1 MKHKILIGIA
11 GGALGLA
18 LAGGA
23 VYARPLLNR
32 SFATTQAEL
41 PTPSTGSGQSAQ
53 PGGNPAD
60 ASAARNGRGRPRDK
74 AALLAGALIKA
85 SAEVTATQP
94 KDVLA
99 ALRDG
104 KTLSQYAK
112 DHGKSDADVIA
123 TARKHVQDRLNQ
135 ALGNGK
141 LTQVQIDAQL
151 KQFDD
156 SAPKLMTD
164 ANLGRQIGRAII
176 KRHPVAARLV
186 QATAD
191 VTGTKPADVRAALQQ
206 GQSLAQYAQAHG
218 KTADDILAK
227 LREQGQQRLDKGLD
241 KAKELIEKPGLG
253 RGQGNPTAPTA
264 TPSE

>member
-1 MKHKILIGIA
+1 MKRKILIGIA
-11 GGALGLA
+11 GGALALA

-23 VYARPLLNR
+23 VYAGPALNR
-32 SFATTQAEL
+32 SLAATQAAT
-41 PTPSTGSGQSAQ
+41 PTAQ
-53 PGGNPAD
+53 PGGNLTD
-60 ASAARNGRGRPRDK
+60 AGAVRNGHGRQRGK
-74 AALLAGALIKA
+74 AALLTSALIKA

-104 KTLSQYAK
+104 KTLAQYAT

-123 TARKHVQDRLNQ
+123 AARKHVQDRLSQ

-141 LTQVQIDAQL
+141 LTQAQVDAQL

-156 SAPKLMTD
+156 SAPTVMAD
-164 ANLGRQIGRAII
+164 ATLGQRLGRAVA
-176 KRHPVAARLV
+176 KRHPAAARLV

-191 VTGTKPADVRAALQQ
+191 VTGTKPADVLAALKQ

-241 KAKELIEKPGLG
+241 QAKELIEKPGLG
-253 RGQGNPTAPTA
+253 RDTTNNAAPTA

>member
-1 MKHKILIGIA
+1 MKRKILIGVA
-11 GGALGLA
+11 GGALALA
-18 LAGGA
+18 LVGGA
-23 VYARPLLNR
+23 VYAGPSLNR
-32 SFATTQAEL
+32 SLATTQATT
-41 PTPSTGSGQSAQ
+41 PTAQ
-53 PGGNPAD
+53 PGGNPTD
-60 ASAARNGRGRPRDK
+60 AGAARTGRGRQRGK
-74 AALLAGALIKA
+74 AALLTGALIKA

-123 TARKHVQDRLNQ
+123 AARKNVQDRLSQ

-141 LTQVQIDAQL
+141 LTQEQVDALL

-156 SAPKLMTD
+156 SAPKVMAD
-164 ANLGRQIGRAII
+164 ANLGKQIGRAVA
-176 KRHPVAARLV
+176 KRHPVAAGLIK
-186 QATAD
+186 ATAD
-191 VTGTKPADVRAALQQ
+191 VTGTKPADVLAALKQ

-227 LREQGQQRLDKGLD
+227 LREQGQQRLDQGLD
-241 KAKELIEKPGLG
+241 RAKELIEKPGLG
-253 RGQGNPTAPTA
+253 RDKTNDAAPTA
-264 TPSE
+264 TPSD

>member
-1 MKHKILIGIA
+1 MKRKILIGVA
-11 GGALGLA
+11 GGALALA

-23 VYARPLLNR
+23 VYAGPSLSR
-32 SFATTQAEL
+32 SFTTSQAA
-41 PTPSTGSGQSAQ
+41 PTAQPAGTPSAAG
-53 PGGNPAD
+53 
-60 ASAARNGRGRPRDK
+60 AARAGRGQQRGK
-74 AALLAGALIKA
+74 AALLTGALIKA
-85 SAEVTATQP
+85 SAQVTSTQP

-123 TARKHVQDRLNQ
+123 AARKNVQDRLSQ

-141 LTQVQIDAQL
+141 LTQARVDALL

-156 SAPKLMTD
+156 SAPKVMAD
-164 ANLGRQIGRAII
+164 ANLGQQIGRAVAR
-176 KRHPVAARLV
+176 RHPVAAGLV
-186 QATAD
+186 KATAD
-191 VTGTKPADVRAALQQ
+191 ATGTKPADVLAALKQ

-218 KTADDILAK
+218 KTADDILAR

-253 RGQGNPTAPTA
+253 RGNTDGA
-264 TPSE
+264 TPTK

>member
-1 MKHKILIGIA
+1 MNRKILIGVA
-11 GGALGLA
+11 GGALALA

-23 VYARPLLNR
+23 VYAGPSLNR
-32 SFATTQAEL
+32 SLATTQVA
-41 PTPSTGSGQSAQ
+41 TQTAQ
-53 PGGNPAD
+53 PIGNNANAD
-60 ASAARNGRGRPRDK
+60 AVRTGRGRQRGK
-74 AALLAGALIKA
+74 AALLTGALIKA

-123 TARKHVQDRLNQ
+123 AARKHVQDRLSQ

-141 LTQVQIDAQL
+141 LTQEQVDAL
-151 KQFDD
+151 LRSFDAG
-156 SAPKLMTD
+156 APKLMAD
-164 ANLGRQIGRAII
+164 ANLGQQIGRAVA
-176 KRHPVAARLV
+176 KRHPVAAGLV
-186 QATAD
+186 KATAD
-191 VTGTKPADVRAALQQ
+191 VTGTKPADVLTALKQ

-218 KTADDILAK
+218 KTEDDILAK
-227 LREQGQQRLDKGLD
+227 LREQGQDRLDKGLD

-253 RGQGNPTAPTA
+253 RDGQPNNASPTA
-264 TPSE
+264 TPSQ

>member
-1 MKHKILIGIA
+1 MKRKILIGIA
-11 GGALGLA
+11 GGALALA

-23 VYARPLLNR
+23 VYAGPALER
-32 SFATTQAEL
+32 SLVATTQAAT
-41 PTPSTGSGQSAQ
+41 PTAQ
-53 PGGNPAD
+53 PGANPAD
-60 ASAARNGRGRPRDK
+60 AGAARNRRGRQRGT
-74 AALLAGALIKA
+74 AALLTGALIKA
-85 SAEVTATQP
+85 SADVTATQP

-104 KTLSQYAK
+104 KTLSQYAQ

-123 TARKHVQDRLNQ
+123 AARKNVQDRLNQ

-141 LTQVQIDAQL
+141 LTQERVDALL

-156 SAPKLMTD
+156 SAPKLMAD
-164 ANLGRQIGRAII
+164 ANLGRQIGRAVAW
-176 KRHPVAARLV
+176 RHPVAAGLV
-186 QATAD
+186 KATAD
-191 VTGTKPADVRAALQQ
+191 VTATKPADVLAALKQ

>member
-1 MKHKILIGIA
+1 MKRNILIGIA
-11 GGALGLA
+11 GGALALA

-23 VYARPLLNR
+23 VYAGPALER
-32 SFATTQAEL
+32 SFVGASQAAA
-41 PTPSTGSGQSAQ
+41 PTAQ
-53 PGGNPAD
+53 PAAPTAQSNGNPAG
-60 ASAARNGRGRPRDK
+60 APRAGRGRQPGK
-74 AALLAGALIKA
+74 AAMLTGALIKA
-85 SAEVTATQP
+85 SADVTATQP

-112 DHGKSDADVIA
+112 DHGKTDADVIA
-123 TARKHVQDRLNQ
+123 AARKNVQDRLNQ
-135 ALGNGK
+135 ALANNK
-141 LTQVQIDAQL
+141 LTQAQVDAQL

-164 ANLGRQIGRAII
+164 ANLGQQIGRAIG
-176 KRHPVAARLV
+176 RAHPVAAGLIK
-186 QATAD
+186 ATAD
-191 VTGTKPADVRAALQQ
+191 ATGTKPADVLAALKQ

-227 LREQGQQRLDKGLD
+227 LREQGQQRLDKSLD

-253 RGQGNPTAPTA
+253 RNTTTPTA
-264 TPSE
+264 TPTP

>member
-1 MKHKILIGIA
+1 MKRKILIGVA
-11 GGALGLA
+11 GGALALA

-23 VYARPLLNR
+23 VYAGPSLNR
-32 SFATTQAEL
+32 SLAASQAAL
-41 PTPSTGSGQSAQ
+41 PTAQ
-53 PGGNPAD
+53 PGGNPTD
-60 ASAARNGRGRPRDK
+60 AGVARNGRGRQRGK
-74 AALLAGALIKA
+74 AALLTGALIKA
-85 SAEVTATQP
+85 SADVTATQP

-104 KTLSQYAK
+104 KTLSQYAT

-123 TARKHVQDRLNQ
+123 AARKNVQDRLSQ

-141 LTQVQIDAQL
+141 LTQERVDVLL

-164 ANLGRQIGRAII
+164 ANLGRQIGRAVA
-176 KRHPVAARLV
+176 KRHPVAAGLV
-186 QATAD
+186 KATAD
-191 VTGTKPADVRAALQQ
+191 VTGTTPADVLAALKQ

-218 KTADDILAK
+218 KTEDDILAE

-241 KAKELIEKPGLG
+241 RAKELIEKPGLG
-253 RGQGNPTAPTA
+253 GDTNDTAGLPA
-264 TPSE
+264 PPRE